1 MCQWAPCGSSLSTIL
16 LFRALATSILHSRP
30 ELQVIAEACDGEE
43 AVRKVEVLRPD
54 LVLLDLGLPRLNG
67 FEVARIIRETA
78 AESKVLF
85 VSQESSGE
93 IVQKAFGLGAYGY
106 VLKSDAA
113 TDLLEAVAAVA
124 EGKQFLS
131 RTLKHGGST

>member
-1 MCQWAPCGSSLSTIL
+1 MGPLRVIVVDDSPK
-16 LFRALATSILHSRP
+16 FRALAISILHSRP

-43 AVRKVEVLRPD
+43 AVRKVEMLRPD
-54 LVLLDLGLPRLNG
+54 LVLLDLGLPRLDG

-85 VSQESSGE
+85 LSQESSAD
-93 IVQKAFGLGAYGY
+93 IVRKALGLGAYGY

-113 TDLLEAVAAVA
+113 TDLLEAVSTVVK
-124 EGKQFLS
+124 GKQFLS
-131 RTLKHGGST
+131 RTLKHRGST